1 MFSRVKSSHMNRNPH
16 GLGSRF
22 PHVNFVSWSCEFA
35 MLTSNS
41 RVSLFESDFCVSCAS
56 LITNYTIDSRLFW
69 SFFFTKCR

>member
-41 RVSLFESDFCVSCAS
+41 RVSLFESDFCVSCAYHSS
-56 LITNYTIDSRLFW
+56 LTTLLTVDFFGLF
-69 SFFFTKCR
+69 F